1 MNFLVRNLIF
11 GSIAVVLTV
20 VGMGAFFL
28 LAACAGCLPPSANY
42 TKLIYSA
49 WGSKPAS
56 ARLDLYQTAD
66 QLVNRLDRPIYK
78 WRNGPKEPGGI
89 INSFFSFIAGSNPR
103 SKTQEEKNQH
113 IAAKQQAMRV

>member
-1 MNFLVRNLIF
+1 VNFLVRNLIF
-11 GSIAVVLTV
+11 GSIAVVLTG

-28 LAACAGCLPPSANY
+28 LSACMGCLPPSANY

-56 ARLDLYQTAD
+56 ARLNLYQTTD
-66 QLVNRLDRPIYK
+66 QLVNRLNKPIYN

-89 INSFFSFIAGSNPR
+89 VESFFDFLAGSNPKA
-103 SKTQEEKNQH
+103 KTEEEKNQH
-113 IAAKQQAMRV
+113 LAAKQQAMRI